1 MRMGLKKWK
10 KWETEKPEQKPEQRL
25 EEESEEESVLE
36 EPGQQIEQGACVLKS
51 ESESDFLRAGA
62 DAGA

>member
-36 EPGQQIEQGACVLKS
+36 EPGQQIEQEPACPNQNRS
-51 ESESDFLRAGA
+51 QIS
-62 DAGA
+62 